1 MMTETRPEREG
12 TIPFKGYETWYRIV
26 GTGEEPGKFPLLCLH
41 GGPGAAHDYLDSLSE
56 MADSGRRVL
65 FYDQLG
71 CNRSSIPESRPEMWT
86 VELYVEEVDAVRNAL
101 GLDRIHLLGQS
112 WGGMLAMEYALTQPE
127 GLESLTIASSPAS
140 MIQWV
145 AEANRLREELPPQ
158 VQQTL
163 LLHEAAGT
171 VDSPAYKEAM
181 QVFYDRHVC
190 RVVPNPDYV
199 KRSFDSIERNPEV
212 YFTMNG
218 PSEFHVVGTLKQWDI
233 IPRLGEIKVPTLVT
247 SGRFDEATP
256 LIAGTV
262 HDGIAGSQW
271 VIFEES
277 SHMAH
282 AEEPERY
289 MQVLGEFFT
298 AVEENAASK
307 A

>member
-1 MMTETRPEREG
+1 
-12 TIPFKGYETWYRIV
+12 V
-26 GTGEEPGKFPLLCLH
+26 
-41 GGPGAAHDYLDSLSE
+41 
-56 MADSGRRVL
+56 
-65 FYDQLG
+65 
-71 CNRSSIPESRPEMWT
+71 
-86 VELYVEEVDAVRNAL
+86 
-101 GLDRIHLLGQS
+101 
-112 WGGMLAMEYALTQPE
+112 
-127 GLESLTIASSPAS
+127 LESLTIASSPAS

-171 VDSPAYKEAM
+171 VDSPEYKEAM

-247 SGRFDEATP
+247 SGLFDEATP

-289 MQVLGEFFT
+289 MQVLDEFLST
-298 AVEENAASK
+298 VEEQAARNA
-307 A
+307 